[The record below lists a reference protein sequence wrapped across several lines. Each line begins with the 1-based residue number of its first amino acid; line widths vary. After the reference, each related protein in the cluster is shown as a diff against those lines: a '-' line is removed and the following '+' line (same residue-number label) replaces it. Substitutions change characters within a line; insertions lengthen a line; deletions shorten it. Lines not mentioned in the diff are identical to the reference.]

1 MLVYYFREEMAAQL
15 QRDFATLLELLEN
28 NMDDIWVSKPKSG
41 VNEQNQYGPDAT
53 VQSIIA
59 QRQKTN
65 VNNTTNGKIR
75 FSLTVW
81 VVCAWEWLVNFLD
94 KRSVSLTEIYQLR
107 WLTHSVSRF
116 AWYKGDSQCE
126 FEFNGFSCQNFCN
139 NNLVSNH
146 QVNKQKLTSHH
157 QSNGNSIR
165 W

>member
-28 NMDDIWVSKPKSG
+28 NMDDIWVSKPKPG

-53 VQSIIA
+53 GQSIIA

-81 VVCAWEWLVNFLD
+81 VVCA
-94 KRSVSLTEIYQLR
+94 
-107 WLTHSVSRF
+107 
-116 AWYKGDSQCE
+116 
-126 FEFNGFSCQNFCN
+126 
-139 NNLVSNH
+139 
-146 QVNKQKLTSHH
+146 
-157 QSNGNSIR
+157 
-165 W
+165 